1 MLDMALMVV
10 VVVIVMC
17 VVVFMGITKGG
28 VCLVTDF

>member
-17 VVVFMGITKGG
+17 VVVVMGITKSG